1 MEVTLETQ
9 QVINYL
15 KDLFEFEEFNSA
27 MRVKH
32 EIICF
37 LRNINSIFA
46 SEVNNLFSET
56 KEFKN
61 AIEEEIKRNS
71 QH

>member
-1 MEVTLETQ
+1 MKVTLETQ

-15 KDLFEFEEFNSA
+15 KDLFKSEEFISA
-27 MRVKH
+27 MRGKH

-61 AIEEEIKRNS
+61 AIVEEIVRIK
-71 QH
+71 